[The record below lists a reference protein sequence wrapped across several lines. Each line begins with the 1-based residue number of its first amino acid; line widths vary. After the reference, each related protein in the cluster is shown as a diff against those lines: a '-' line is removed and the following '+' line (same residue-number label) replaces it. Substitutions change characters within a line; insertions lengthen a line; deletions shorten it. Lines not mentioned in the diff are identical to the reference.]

1 MNTIKDM
8 QQLINRINYL
18 TSLYNAGTPL
28 VSDKEWDELYDK
40 LKVLERESGITYPDS
55 PTQSIYFQNMDI
67 LEKIEHNHPMLSL
80 DKTKDWQEFLNYFGN
95 NDVVGMLKLDGLTC
109 SLRYLNGIL
118 VSAETRGNGLIG
130 ENILHNAKVI
140 SSIPQTI
147 KYQGELILDGEI
159 ICTTQSF
166 EKFSNEYSNARNF
179 AAGSIRLLDSK
190 ECFKRDLTFV
200 VWHIVKGYDETTVID
215 KFNHAELD
223 GFTVTPWTSSFDW
236 DAKEFL
242 IDKAKELG
250 YPIDGLVG
258 RFNNIA
264 YGESL
269 GSTGHHSKAAYA
281 FKFYDE
287 EYETKLLDIEWSM
300 GRTGVLT
307 PVAIY
312 EPVEIEG
319 SICNRASLHN
329 LSVLYETMHGGAY
342 VNEPITV
349 AKMNMII
356 PQIMSAQTS
365 IPKGAKLIHLPTK
378 CPVCGDALKVIESDT
393 GIKNLCCLN
402 KACQGKLLNRLVHFA
417 SRNAMDIKGLS
428 EATFSNLMDWGWIN
442 DIPDIFNLSQYKDE
456 WIKKPNY
463 GKVSVNN
470 ALAAIEKSKTC
481 TLDSFITALGIP
493 LIGKSVAAELI
504 KTISTY
510 EELREK
516 IDNGYDFSQLD
527 GFAEEKTQALLN
539 YDWTAADIIYPM
551 LTITSNSSALGTNE
565 KTLENLTFVITGS
578 LTMYKNRAALE
589 SVIKDRGGKVSSSIS
604 SRTNYLINN
613 DTTSTSKKNLQ
624 AQKNNIP
631 IISEKDFF
639 EKFLS

>member
-1 MNTIKDM
+1 MNTIKNM
-8 QQLINRINYL
+8 QQLINKINYL

-40 LKVLERESGITYPDS
+40 LKNLERESGITYPDS

-109 SLRYLNGIL
+109 SLRYLNGKL

-147 KYQGELILDGEI
+147 KYQSELILDGEI
-159 ICTTQSF
+159 ICTTQNF

-223 GFTVTPWTSSFDW
+223 GFTVTPWTRGLQL
-236 DAKEFL
+236 DAKDFL
-242 IDKAKELG
+242 TNKAKELG

-329 LSVLYETMHGGAY
+329 LSVLYEVMHGGAY

-365 IPKGAKLIHLPTK
+365 IPKGAKLIQLPTK
-378 CPVCGDALKVIESDT
+378 CPVCGDALEVIESDT

-428 EATFSNLMDWGWIN
+428 EATFSNLIDWGWIN

-504 KTISTY
+504 KAISTY

-578 LTMYKNRAALE
+578 LTMYKNRAVLE
-589 SVIKDRGGKVSSSIS
+589 SVIKDKGGKVSSSIS

-613 DTTSTSKKNLQ
+613 DTTSMSKKNLQ